1 MYWGFFSRKFYQIL
15 SGFGELTCSNSVLFD
30 FRLEIGSVFIFFTSK
45 REKHYAGNSFVGSR
59 PQEFPCASLLFHA
72 LVAWICFSDWIFLT
86 TCACIFH
93 LRCFFT
99 LWGVLLV
106 PVLWK
111 MLQSTVFVQGWYLN
125 NSLLTIVGVEK
136 LNLIDRMSLLK
147 YVRRRE
153 SANRTLHLQDY
164 VINRLKSR
172 RLPSLFQEKE
182 FCLGRSDKVFAS
194 QWLDERKVVC
204 GTKSNQVRFKC
215 TRRTQKC
222 SWRISC
228 TLYSLLMRIYRK

>member
-1 MYWGFFSRKFYQIL
+1 MCSEVSFQENFIKFYLVLTNWRAQIQCC
-15 SGFGELTCSNSVLFD
+15 STFGWRSVLSSS
-30 FRLEIGSVFIFFTSK
+30 LSK
-45 REKHYAGNSFVGSR
+45 REEHYAGNSFVGSR

-147 YVRRRE
+147 YVQRRE
-153 SANRTLHLQDY
+153 STNRTLHLQDY
-164 VINRLKSR
+164 IVNRLKSR

-228 TLYSLLMRIYRK
+228 TFYSLLMRIYRK